1 MKNIVIALIIL
12 SATVGTAYTQDLSHD
27 FNAKKGIAIEG
38 YDPVSYFNGNPK
50 KGNHNFKATYHG
62 VIYWFSSDK
71 NLELFKASPEKY
83 EPQYGGW
90 CAYAMGKSG
99 DKVKI
104 DPETYKITNGKLYL
118 FYNFNQNNTLIDWN
132 KNENNLIKNA
142 NQYWNKI
149 VN

>member
-1 MKNIVIALIIL
+1 MKNIVITLILL
-12 SATVGTAYTQDLSHD
+12 SATLGTAYTQDLSRD

-38 YDPVSYFNGNPK
+38 YDPVSYFKGDPK
-50 KGNHNFKATYHG
+50 KGTDKFKTTYHG
-62 VIYWFSSDK
+62 VTYWFSSGE
-71 NLELFKASPEKY
+71 NLELFKASPGKY

-99 DKVKI
+99 DKVKV

-118 FYNFNQNNTLIDWN
+118 FYNFNRNNTLIDWN
-132 KNENNLIKNA
+132 KNESDLIKDA
-142 NQYWNKI
+142 NQYWNEI